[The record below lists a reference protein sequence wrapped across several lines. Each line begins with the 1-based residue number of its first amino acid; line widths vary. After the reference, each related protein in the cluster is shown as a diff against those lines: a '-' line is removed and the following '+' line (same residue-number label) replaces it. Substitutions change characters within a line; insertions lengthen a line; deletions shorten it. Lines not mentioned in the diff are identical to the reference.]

1 MRMIHVDL
9 RFVVLVQVGG
19 GLSGAEPGG
28 VGGGQQRGQGQ
39 GGQAQGGQAGKK
51 AQFHKKILLGVSYH
65 TIGDGK
71 KGYGGG
77 FNPVTRNYD
86 CPFAKNHI

>member
-1 MRMIHVDL
+1 MRMVRMVHVDL
-9 RFVVLVQVGG
+9 RSVVCLKIQACG
-19 GLSGAEPGG
+19 GLSRADPGG
-28 VGGGQQRGQGQ
+28 VGGGQQRGQG
-39 GGQAQGGQAGKK
+39 QGGQAGKK

>member
-1 MRMIHVDL
+1 MRVIHVDL
-9 RFVVLVQVGG
+9 RFVVLVRMGG
-19 GLSGAEPGG
+19 GFSGAEPGG

-39 GGQAQGGQAGKK
+39 GQGGQAGKK
-51 AQFHKKILLGVSYH
+51 AQFHKKILLGVPYH